1 LVWLDIGIGL
11 RGRIAREDT
20 LARDMNV
27 HVCIADSSTSSAV
40 RQLLASNLKVCVTPW
55 SAEDPARRRLVRD
68 FGSEPRKGELF
79 VDIDVLLLEADD
91 LRRLE
96 EEDPGRIEELQRS
109 AKVLLLLQS
118 DEVPE
123 ALELLRRCDGMIVKD
138 MNLARISDIIEFA
151 LHGYFVIPRNL
162 IAYFML
168 VGAPTRA
175 SVLERIGADR
185 GWRDRA
191 DREFC
196 ATKTTMRSAIRNVA
210 KRDRNGAHARPEE
223 ATNGGVGDV
232 PVPAPAKG
240 SATRIRRWRKALHDT
255 DGRVTTVEYVLM
267 LASLA
272 LWGAIILEAGGAQ
285 RTAKEF
291 GLCSKVGASVQCG
304 TLAKAPMAGSPA
316 SVGDIAP
323 DPFGS
328 ESASKRPI
336 KPAVQPERQRE

>member
-1 LVWLDIGIGL
+1 MT
-11 RGRIAREDT
+11 RY
-20 LARDMNV
+20 MNV
-27 HVCIADSSTSSAV
+27 HVCIADSSTGSAV
-40 RQLLASNLKVCVTPW
+40 RHLLASNLKVRVTPW
-55 SAEDPARRRLVRD
+55 SAEDSARRRLARD
-68 FGSEPRKGELF
+68 FGSEPCKGELL

-91 LRRLE
+91 LRRFE
-96 EEDPGRIEELQRS
+96 EEEPGHIEELQRS

-138 MNLARISDIIEFA
+138 MNLSRICDIIEFA

-162 IAYFML
+162 IACFML
-168 VGAPTRA
+168 AGAPTRT
-175 SVLERIGADR
+175 SVLEKIGSWATEASAIGADR
-185 GWRDRA
+185 GRRGRA

-196 ATKTTMRSAIRNVA
+196 VTKTTMRSAIRNVV
-210 KRDRNGAHARPEE
+210 KRDRDGAHARPEA

-232 PVPAPAKG
+232 PGPAPAKG
-240 SATRIRRWRKALHDT
+240 RATRIGGWRRALHDT
-255 DGRVTTVEYVLM
+255 DGRVTTFEYVLM

-291 GLCSKVGASVQCG
+291 GMCSKGGASVQCG
-304 TLAKAPMAGSPA
+304 SLAKAPMAGSPV
-316 SVGDIAP
+316 SMGDIAP

-328 ESASKRPI
+328 EGASKRST